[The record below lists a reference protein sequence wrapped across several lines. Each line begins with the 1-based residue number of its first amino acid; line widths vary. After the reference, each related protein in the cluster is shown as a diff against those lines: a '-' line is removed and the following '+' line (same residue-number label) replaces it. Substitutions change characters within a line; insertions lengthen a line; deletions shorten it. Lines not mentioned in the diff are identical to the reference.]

1 MALKKVQGG
10 TSLLT
15 SSSALNDDDDEDNID
30 GEDDKF
36 GMETGG
42 WCCFMNSLPIIY
54 LRMWLNEKPNL
65 TSFVSRQIP
74 TDVQPDSGVAEGSK
88 KKRKASESASVTNNK
103 GNKLKKSPTEAMA
116 EAISGLVR
124 MKEMELA
131 NRSTATDVLGV
142 DLKRIMELQSTKEKI
157 ELLEKRI
164 SVVTRKLEQS
174 RSDEHRQRFQA
185 ALEKLEEDLDSL
197 VIPN

>member
-1 MALKKVQGG
+1 
-10 TSLLT
+10 
-15 SSSALNDDDDEDNID
+15 
-30 GEDDKF
+30 
-36 GMETGG
+36 
-42 WCCFMNSLPIIY
+42 
-54 LRMWLNEKPNL
+54 
-65 TSFVSRQIP
+65 
-74 TDVQPDSGVAEGSK
+74 
-88 KKRKASESASVTNNK
+88 
-103 GNKLKKSPTEAMA
+103 MA

-142 DLKRIMELQSTKEKI
+142 DLKRIMESQSTKEKI
-157 ELLEKRI
+157 ELKEKQI

-185 ALEKLEEDLDSL
+185 ALEKLEEELDSL